1 MALSK
6 INNNEWHSVMWH
18 YLHWKNQTDCHPDFS
33 SVYVSSTSLIYS
45 WQASLLKNPV
55 LMCVCHIK
63 SVCYDHKTFKP
74 VFVLT
79 LEYNIKIKWQTKLK
93 YMIIVHFR
101 LLQLFSGMLKWNL
114 GLLEH
119 PLKWVQTRSAV
130 WVKCG
135 YSTWDTNRS
144 LCRKQVVV
152 LWPCFILY
160 I

>member
-1 MALSK
+1 MTFSHVALFTLEKSDWLPPWFFQCLCEQHK
-6 INNNEWHSVMWH
+6 S
-18 YLHWKNQTDCHPDFS
+18 YLFMTSFTIEES
-33 SVYVSSTSLIYS
+33 SAYV
-45 WQASLLKNPV
+45 
-55 LMCVCHIK
+55 CVCHIK